1 MGFWGRQ
8 ILGDKERDNMF
19 RAIQLVGMIV
29 FIVLLAIGGVWAQ
42 SSDGITAAVLPELI
56 ESVRVKGP
64 LDFCGEPV
72 PLERQGVRER
82 LEKELLL
89 TLWDRPQVI
98 LWLKRWTRYM
108 PHIEKMLAAA
118 KLPADLRY
126 LVIIESAMRAHAG
139 SPKGAVGFWQF
150 TRATGRTYGLQV
162 DGRKDER
169 RNLFHSTRAAIEY
182 LKVLHEDLGS
192 WALAAA
198 AYNMG
203 EEGLKAEI
211 LAQETGDYYSLY
223 LYLETQ
229 RYLFRAIAAKMI
241 ITNPAKYGFKVTD
254 ADLYPLLEFDPVEV
268 DFNQDVGIQVLARA
282 AETDFKTIKDLNP
295 EIRGHYLAP
304 GKHRVFIPK
313 GRIEI
318 FNRQFP
324 ELLKQWLVRHSSMVY
339 IVKKGDNLTAISERY
354 NVPLPALFIWNRLKI
369 NQHIHPG
376 DRLVIYPNNPE
387 APPKKELP

>member
-1 MGFWGRQ
+1 
-8 ILGDKERDNMF
+8 MF
-19 RAIQLVGMIV
+19 RAVQLVGTF
-29 FIVLLAIGGVWAQ
+29 FIMGLLFSRGGFAQ
-42 SSDGITAAVLPELI
+42 PSGPISEAVLPSLI
-56 ESVRVKGP
+56 ESVRVAGP

-89 TLWDRPQVI
+89 TLWGRPQVI
-98 LWLKRWTRYM
+98 LWIKRTPRYM
-108 PHIEKMLAAA
+108 PHIEKLLAVE
-118 KLPADLRY
+118 KLPNDLKY
-126 LVIIESAMRAHAG
+126 LAVIESALRPHAG

-150 TRATGRTYGLQV
+150 TRSTGRKYGLTV
-162 DGRKDER
+162 DARKDER
-169 RNLFHSTRAAIEY
+169 RNLFHSTRAALQY
-182 LKVLHEDLGS
+182 LKFLHDDLGS
-192 WALAAA
+192 WTLAAA

-211 LAQETGDYYSLY
+211 LAQETGDYYNLY

-241 ITNPAKYGFKVTD
+241 LTSPEKYGFKVTD
-254 ADLYPLLEFDPVEV
+254 TDLYPLLEFDPVDIV
-268 DFNQDVGIQVLARA
+268 CNQDVGLQVVARA
-282 AETDFKTIKDLNP
+282 AETDFKTIKELNP

-304 GKHRVFIPK
+304 GNHRLFIPK
-313 GRIEI
+313 GSQGV

-324 ELLKQWLVRHSSMVY
+324 ELLEQWLVRHSNMVY
-339 IVKKGDNLTAISERY
+339 IVKKGDNLTAIAERY
-354 NVPLPALFIWNRLKI
+354 NVPLPSLFIWNRLKI

-387 APPKKELP
+387 AAPPNKSKRPPREELP

>member
-1 MGFWGRQ
+1 
-8 ILGDKERDNMF
+8 MF
-19 RAIQLVGMIV
+19 RAIQFVGMIV
-29 FIVLLAIGGVWAQ
+29 CLVLLSYGGVCAQ
-42 SSDGITAAVLPELI
+42 PSGEIAAAALPSLI
-56 ESVRVKGP
+56 DSVRVNGP

-72 PLERQGVRER
+72 PLERQDVLER

-89 TLWDRPQVI
+89 TLWGRPQVI
-98 LWLKRWTRYM
+98 LWLKRYPRYM
-108 PHIEKMLAAA
+108 PHIEKMLAAE
-118 KLPADLRY
+118 KLPNDLKY
-126 LVIIESAMRAHAG
+126 LAVIESALRPHAG

-150 TRATGRTYGLQV
+150 TRSTGRKYGLMV
-162 DGRKDER
+162 DARKDQR
-169 RNLFHSTRAAIEY
+169 RNLFHSTRAALEY
-182 LKVLHEDLGS
+182 LKFLHDDLGS

-229 RYLFRAIAAKMI
+229 RYLFRAIAAKI
-241 ITNPAKYGFKVTD
+241 ILTDPGRYGFKVTATD
-254 ADLYPLLEFDPVEV
+254 VYPLLEFDTVAVEFEQNV
-268 DFNQDVGIQVLARA
+268 DIQVLARA
-282 AETDFKTIKDLNP
+282 AETNFKTIKELNP

-304 GKHRVFIPK
+304 GSHQVMIPK
-313 GRIEI
+313 GRAGA

-324 ELLKQWLVRHSSMVY
+324 DLLAQWLVRHSSMIY
-339 IVKKGDNLTAISERY
+339 IVKKGDNLTAIAERY
-354 NVPLPALFIWNRLKI
+354 NVPLPSLFIWNRLKV

-387 APPKKELP
+387 TPPEKEQP

>member
-1 MGFWGRQ
+1 
-8 ILGDKERDNMF
+8 MF
-19 RAIQLVGMIV
+19 RALKVVGMMILVGL
-29 FIVLLAIGGVWAQ
+29 FSAGGAGAQ
-42 SSDGITAAVLPELI
+42 SPGGIAAATLPSLI
-56 ESVRVKGP
+56 DSVRVDGP

-72 PLERQGVRER
+72 PLERPNVRER

-98 LWLKRWTRYM
+98 LWLKRWPRYM
-108 PHIEKMLAAA
+108 PHIERMLAEAN
-118 KLPADLRY
+118 LPNDLKY
-126 LVIIESAMRAHAG
+126 LAVIESAMRPHAG

-150 TRATGRTYGLQV
+150 TRDTGRKFGLQV
-162 DGRKDER
+162 DARKDER
-169 RNLFHSTRAAIEY
+169 RNLFHSTRAALDY
-182 LKVLHEDLGS
+182 LKFLYDDLGS

-211 LAQETGDYYSLY
+211 LAQETGDYYRLY

-241 ITNPAKYGFKVTD
+241 LTAPETYGFKVTAED
-254 ADLYPLLEFDPVEV
+254 VYPLLEFDMVGTECK
-268 DFNQDVGIQVLARA
+268 QDVALQVIARA
-282 AETDFKTIKDLNP
+282 ADTDFKTIKDLNP

-304 GKHRVFIPK
+304 GSHQLFIPR
-313 GRIEI
+313 GRAKM
-318 FNRQFP
+318 FKQRYMD
-324 ELLKQWLVRHSSMVY
+324 LLEQWLVRRSSMVY
-339 IVKKGDNLTAISERY
+339 IVKKGDNLTAIAEQH
-354 NVPLPALFIWNRLKI
+354 NVPLPSLFIWNNLKI

-387 APPKKELP
+387 ADQSDEFDASPEERSP

>member
-1 MGFWGRQ
+1 
-8 ILGDKERDNMF
+8 MF
-19 RAIQLVGMIV
+19 RAIQLVGMLI
-29 FIVLLAIGGVWAQ
+29 FIGLFSSGGVCAQ
-42 SSDGITAAVLPELI
+42 PSGEIAAAALPSLI
-56 ESVRVKGP
+56 DSVRVTGP

-98 LWLKRWTRYM
+98 LWLKRWPRYM
-108 PHIEKMLAAA
+108 PHIEKMLAEA
-118 KLPADLRY
+118 KLPADLKY
-126 LVIIESAMRAHAG
+126 LVIIESALRPHAG
-139 SPKGAVGFWQF
+139 SPKGAIGFWQF
-150 TRATGRTYGLQV
+150 TRDTGRTYGLTI
-162 DGRKDER
+162 DARKDER
-169 RNLFHSTRAAIEY
+169 RNLFHSTRAAIQY
-182 LKVLHEDLGS
+182 LKVLYEDLGA

-211 LAQETGDYYSLY
+211 LTQETGDYYNLY
-223 LYLETQ
+223 LWLETQ

-241 ITNPAKYGFKVTD
+241 ITNPAKYGFRITA
-254 ADLYPLLEFDPVEV
+254 ADLYPLLEFDTV
-268 DFNQDVGIQVLARA
+268 DIDCSQDVGIQVVARA
-282 AETDFKTIKDLNP
+282 ANSDYKAIKELNP

-304 GKHRVFIPK
+304 GKHQVFIPK
-313 GRIEI
+313 GRTDV

-324 ELLKQWLVRHSSMVY
+324 ELLEQWLVRNSSMIY

-376 DRLVIYPNNPE
+376 DRLVIYPNSPE
-387 APPKKELP
+387 MPPKKELP

>member
-1 MGFWGRQ
+1 
-8 ILGDKERDNMF
+8 
-19 RAIQLVGMIV
+19 MIV
-29 FIVLLAIGGVWAQ
+29 FIVLLSIGGVWAQ
-42 SSDGITAAVLPELI
+42 SSGGITSAVLPALI
-56 ESVRVKGP
+56 ESVRVNGP

-98 LWLKRWTRYM
+98 LWLKRWPRYM

-118 KLPADLRY
+118 QLPADLRY

-150 TRATGRTYGLQV
+150 TRDTGRTYGLQV

-304 GKHRVFIPK
+304 GRHRVFIPK

-339 IVKKGDNLTAISERY
+339 IVKKGDNLTSISERY

-376 DRLVIYPNNPE
+376 DRLVIYPN
-387 APPKKELP
+387 

>member
-1 MGFWGRQ
+1 
-8 ILGDKERDNMF
+8 MF
-19 RAIQLVGMIV
+19 RALKVVGMMFCV
-29 FIVLLAIGGVWAQ
+29 GLFSYGGVWAQ
-42 SSDGITAAVLPELI
+42 PSGEIATAALPSLI
-56 ESVRVKGP
+56 DSVRVKGP

-89 TLWDRPQVI
+89 TLWDRPQIV
-98 LWLKRWTRYM
+98 LWLKRWPRYM

-118 KLPADLRY
+118 QLPADLRY

-150 TRATGRTYGLQV
+150 TRDTGRAYGLQV
-162 DGRKDER
+162 DRRKDER
-169 RNLFHSTRAAIEY
+169 RNLFHSTRAAIKY
-182 LKVLHEDLGS
+182 LKVLYADLGS

-211 LAQETGDYYSLY
+211 LAQETGDYYNLY

-241 ITNPAKYGFKVTD
+241 ITDPGKYGFNVTAED
-254 ADLYPLLEFDPVEV
+254 VYPLLAFDTVAV

-304 GKHRVFIPK
+304 GSHQVMIPK
-313 GRIEI
+313 GSIKA

-324 ELLKQWLVRHSSMVY
+324 ELLQQWLVRHSSMVY
-339 IVKKGDNLTAISERY
+339 IVKKGDNLTAIAERH
-354 NVPLPALFIWNRLKI
+354 NVPLPSLFIWNRLKV

-387 APPKKELP
+387 TTPLSNPGAPSKKE

>member
-1 MGFWGRQ
+1 
-8 ILGDKERDNMF
+8 MF
-19 RAIQLVGMIV
+19 RAIQFVGMIV
-29 FIVLLAIGGVWAQ
+29 FIVLLSIGGVCAQ
-42 SSDGITAAVLPELI
+42 PSGEIATAALPSLI
-56 ESVRVKGP
+56 DSVRIDGP

-118 KLPADLRY
+118 DLPADLKY
-126 LVIIESAMRAHAG
+126 LVIIESALRAHAG

-150 TRATGRTYGLQV
+150 TPDTGRTYGLVV
-162 DGRKDER
+162 DARKDER
-169 RNLFHSTRAAIEY
+169 RNVFHSTRAAIKY
-182 LKVLHEDLGS
+182 LKVLYADLGS

-211 LAQETGDYYSLY
+211 LAQETGDYYRLY

-241 ITNPAKYGFKVTD
+241 ITHPEKYGFSMTAKDV
-254 ADLYPLLEFDPVEV
+254 YPLLEFDTVDVE
-268 DFNQDVGIQVLARA
+268 FNQDVGIQVLARA
-282 AETDFKTIKDLNP
+282 AATDFKTIKELNP

-304 GKHRVFIPK
+304 GAHRVMIPK
-313 GRIEI
+313 GRLEA

-324 ELLKQWLVRHSSMVY
+324 ELLEQWLVRHSSMIY
-339 IVKKGDNLTAISERY
+339 IVKKGDNLTAIAERH
-354 NVPLPALFIWNRLKI
+354 NVPLPSLFIWNRLKV

-387 APPKKELP
+387 AAPPGNAETPSQKERP

>member
-1 MGFWGRQ
+1 
-8 ILGDKERDNMF
+8 MF
-19 RAIQLVGMIV
+19 RVVQLVGMI
-29 FIVLLAIGGVWAQ
+29 FFMGVLSSGGVCAQ
-42 SSDGITAAVLPELI
+42 PSGEIAAAALPSLI
-56 ESVRVKGP
+56 DSVRVAGP

-89 TLWDRPQVI
+89 ILWDRPQVI
-98 LWLKRWTRYM
+98 LWLKRWPRYM
-108 PHIEKMLAAA
+108 PHIEKMLAEAN
-118 KLPADLRY
+118 LPADLRY
-126 LVIIESAMRAHAG
+126 LVIIESALRAHVG

-150 TRATGRTYGLQV
+150 TRDTGRTYGLTI
-162 DGRKDER
+162 DARKDER
-169 RNLFHSTRAAIEY
+169 RNLFHSTRAAIKY
-182 LKVLHEDLGS
+182 LKTLYEDLGL
-192 WALAAA
+192 WTLAAA

-211 LAQETGDYYSLY
+211 LAQETGDYYNLY

-241 ITNPAKYGFKVTD
+241 ITNPAKYGFKVTA
-254 ADLYPLLEFDPVEV
+254 ADLYPLLEFDTV
-268 DFNQDVGIQVLARA
+268 DIDCSQDVGIQVVARA
-282 AETDFKTIKDLNP
+282 ANSDFKAIKELNP

-304 GKHRVFIPK
+304 GNHQVFIPK
-313 GRIEI
+313 GRADV

-324 ELLKQWLVRHSSMVY
+324 ELLEQWLVRHSSMIY
-339 IVKKGDNLTAISERY
+339 IVRKGDNLTAIAERY

-387 APPKKELP
+387 TAPPSNPETPPKEELP

>member
-1 MGFWGRQ
+1 MHKGKTDMRNAVRF
-8 ILGDKERDNMF
+8 ILV
-19 RAIQLVGMIV
+19 L
-29 FIVLLAIGGVWAQ
+29 IVLCLIAPFKAPAQ
-42 SSDGITAAVLPELI
+42 PAAEFASATLPSLI
-56 ESVRVKGP
+56 ASVRVDGP
-64 LDFCGEPV
+64 LDFCGEAV

-89 TLWDRPQVI
+89 TLWDRPQII
-98 LWLKRWTRYM
+98 LWLKRYPRYM
-108 PHIEKMLAAA
+108 PHIEKMLAAEN
-118 KLPADLRY
+118 LPGDIKY
-126 LVIIESAMRAHAG
+126 LAIIESALRPHAG

-150 TRATGRTYGLQV
+150 TRDTGRKYGLQV
-162 DGRKDER
+162 DTRKDER
-169 RNLFHSTRAAIEY
+169 RNLFHSTKAAIRY
-182 LKVLHEDLGS
+182 LKYLYDDLGS

-241 ITNPAKYGFKVTD
+241 LTDPKKYGFKMTPEDV
-254 ADLYPLLEFDPVEV
+254 YPLLEFDEVQV
-268 DFNQDVGIQVLARA
+268 DFDQDVGLQVLARA
-282 AETDFKTIKDLNP
+282 ANVDFKTIKELNP

-304 GKHRVFIPK
+304 GSHEVLIPQ
-313 GRIEI
+313 GTRAM
-318 FNRQFP
+318 FNQQYP
-324 ELLKQWLVRHSSMVY
+324 ELLEQWLVRHSSMIY
-339 IVKKGDNLTAISERY
+339 IVKKGDNLTAIAECY
-354 NVPLPALFIWNRLKI
+354 NVPLPALFIWNRLKV

-387 APPKKELP
+387 KPTSEE

>member
-1 MGFWGRQ
+1 
-8 ILGDKERDNMF
+8 MF
-19 RAIQLVGMIV
+19 RAIQFIGMIV
-29 FIVLLAIGGVWAQ
+29 CVVLLSCGGVWAQ
-42 SSDGITAAVLPELI
+42 PSGEIATAALPSLI
-56 ESVRVKGP
+56 DSVRVNGP
-64 LDFCGEPV
+64 LDFCGESV

-89 TLWDRPQVI
+89 TLWDRPQIV
-98 LWLKRWTRYM
+98 LWLKRWPRYM
-108 PHIEKMLAAA
+108 PHIEKMLTEAN
-118 KLPADLRY
+118 LPPDLRY

-150 TRATGRTYGLQV
+150 TRDTGRKYGLTI
-162 DGRKDER
+162 DARKDER
-169 RNLFHSTRAAIEY
+169 RNLFYSTRAAIKY
-182 LKVLHEDLGS
+182 LQALYDDLGS
-192 WALAAA
+192 WALVAA

-211 LAQETGDYYSLY
+211 LAQETGDYYRLY

-241 ITNPAKYGFKVTD
+241 ITDPAKYGFNVTPED
-254 ADLYPLLEFDPVEV
+254 VYPLLEFDTVAV

-282 AETDFKTIKDLNP
+282 AGTDFKTIKDLNP
-295 EIRGHYLAP
+295 EIRGHYMAP
-304 GKHRVFIPK
+304 GSHQVMIPK
-313 GRIEI
+313 GSLEV
-318 FNRQFP
+318 FNQQFP
-324 ELLKQWLVRHSSMVY
+324 ELLEQWLVRHSSMIY

-354 NVPLPALFIWNRLKI
+354 NVPLPALFIWNRLKV

-387 APPKKELP
+387 TPPEKEQP

>member
-1 MGFWGRQ
+1 M
-8 ILGDKERDNMF
+8 LGALKV
-19 RAIQLVGMIV
+19 VGMVILV
-29 FIVLLAIGGVWAQ
+29 SLFSAGGAGAQ
-42 SSDGITAAVLPELI
+42 SPGGITAAVLPSLI
-56 ESVRVKGP
+56 ESVRVEGP

-89 TLWDRPQVI
+89 TIWDRPQVI
-98 LWLKRWTRYM
+98 LWLKRWSRYM
-108 PHIEKMLAAA
+108 PHIEKMLAEAE
-118 KLPADLRY
+118 LPADLKY
-126 LVIIESAMRAHAG
+126 LVIIESALRAHAG

-150 TRATGRTYGLQV
+150 TRDTGRTYGLTI
-162 DGRKDER
+162 DPRKDER
-169 RNLFHSTRAAIEY
+169 RNLFYSTRAAIKY

-241 ITNPAKYGFKVTD
+241 ITAPARYGFNMTTEDV
-254 ADLYPLLEFDPVEV
+254 YPLLEFDTVAV

-282 AETDFKTIKDLNP
+282 AETDFKTIKELNP

-304 GKHRVFIPK
+304 GSHQVMIPK
-313 GRIEI
+313 GSADA
-318 FNRQFP
+318 FKQQFP
-324 ELLKQWLVRHSSMVY
+324 ELLEQWLVRHSSMVY

-376 DRLVIYPNNPE
+376 DRLIIYPNNPE
-387 APPKKELP
+387 AVPSNNSSTPSREELP